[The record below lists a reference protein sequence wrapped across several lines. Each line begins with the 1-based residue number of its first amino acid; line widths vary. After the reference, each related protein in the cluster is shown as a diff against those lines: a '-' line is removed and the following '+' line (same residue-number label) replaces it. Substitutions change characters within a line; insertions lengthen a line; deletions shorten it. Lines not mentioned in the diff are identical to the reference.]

1 MKNYKL
7 FLLGLIVIGTL
18 LGSFH
23 HHKDG
28 LSSSDC
34 QVCIVQHSLD
44 ISADV
49 DTYTLEE
56 LDSYFDTH
64 VSHENSY
71 NTRLTHS
78 NTLSRAPPS
87 FS

>member
-7 FLLGLIVIGTL
+7 FILGLIVIGSL

-23 HHKDG
+23 HHDDG
-28 LSSSDC
+28 RTSSDC
-34 QVCIVQHSLD
+34 QICIVQHSLD

-49 DTYTLEE
+49 ETYTLEE
-56 LDSYFDTH
+56 IDTYLDTH
-64 VSHENSY
+64 ISEANAYTKALVY
-71 NTRLTHS
+71 S
-78 NTLSRAPPS
+78 NTLSRAPPL